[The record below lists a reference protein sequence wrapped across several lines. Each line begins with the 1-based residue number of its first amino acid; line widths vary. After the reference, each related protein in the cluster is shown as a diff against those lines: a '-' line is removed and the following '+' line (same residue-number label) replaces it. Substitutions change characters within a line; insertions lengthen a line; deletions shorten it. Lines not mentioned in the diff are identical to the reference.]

1 MDDDEYLVADME
13 FSENE
18 ANDKGDAGSSE
29 ESEEEEEDSVD
40 DGDGEQEDA
49 EEEEEEQEH
58 DESGKE
64 DARSPQKKA
73 KTSAATPK
81 GAKADGKKRRVK
93 QERGGREHASASGK
107 AVMSL
112 WACALCGLKW
122 SED

>member
-1 MDDDEYLVADME
+1 ME

-40 DGDGEQEDA
+40 DEDGEQEDA
-49 EEEEEEQEH
+49 EEDEEEQEH

-64 DARSPQKKA
+64 DARSTQKKA

-81 GAKADGKKRRVK
+81 GAKADHGKKRAK
-93 QERGGREHASASGK
+93 QERGGSREHASASGK

-112 WACALCGLKW
+112 WVCALCGLKW